1 MDKIFLVGFMGV
13 GKSTTGKKL
22 ANKIGWHFIDT
33 DAIFEEK
40 YKLDI
45 NTFFNK
51 YGEKLFRK
59 LENEVL
65 VSTFN
70 YSNCVIS
77 TGGGMPCYEH
87 AMDQINNNGLSIY
100 LSMPANAILGRLTNS
115 KQKRPLVLNKTQN
128 ELRSY
133 IRSSL
138 DERIPYYSKAKII
151 IPAISISVEL
161 LVKNIIDKIQIKNSE
176 N

>member
-1 MDKIFLVGFMGV
+1 MGV

-22 ANKIGWHFIDT
+22 ANKLGWDFIDT
-33 DAIFEEK
+33 DVIFEKK

-45 NTFFNK
+45 NTFFSK
-51 YGEKLFRK
+51 YGEMLFRK

-65 VSTFN
+65 KSTFSYN
-70 YSNCVIS
+70 KCVIS

-100 LSMPANAILGRLTNS
+100 LSMPANAILIRLINS
-115 KQKRPLVLNKTQN
+115 KQKRPLVINKTQH
-128 ELRSY
+128 ELQRY
-133 IRSSL
+133 ISSSL

-151 IPAISISVEL
+151 VPVISINIDL
-161 LVKNIIDKIQIKNSE
+161 LVKNIVEKIRE
-176 N
+176 